1 MPEIFVLS
9 CLRRS
14 FVNSNHRF
22 PSNLPL
28 SPIPNFAARLSR
40 TSFLR
45 PRTMAT
51 LGAYQKK
58 HKVAIVGSGNWY
70 VNSNPDRPRSHVI
83 AEGQRD

>member
-28 SPIPNFAARLSR
+28 SLAPNFAARR
-40 TSFLR
+40 PRNTFLHT
-45 PRTMAT
+45 RTMAT

-58 HKVAIVGSGNWY
+58 HKVAVVGSGNWY
-70 VNSNPDRPRSHVI
+70 VNNN
-83 AEGQRD
+83 

>member
-1 MPEIFVLS
+1 VGMPEIIVALS

-14 FVNSNHRF
+14 FLNSNHRF
-22 PSNLPL
+22 FPSNLPNRL
-28 SPIPNFAARLSR
+28 APNFTTRIPR
-40 TSFLR
+40 NTFLQ

-70 VNSNPDRPRSHVI
+70 VDSNPF
-83 AEGQRD
+83 

>member
-1 MPEIFVLS
+1 MPEIIVALS

-14 FVNSNHRF
+14 FLNSNHGF
-22 PSNLPL
+22 SPSNFPL
-28 SPIPNFAARLSR
+28 RIASNFTTQFPRNTILQ
-40 TSFLR
+40 

-70 VNSNPDRPRSHVI
+70 VDSNFS
-83 AEGQRD
+83 